1 MAYWYFC
8 DHAIWFCK
16 LSNRKDRIEAVE
28 RRNVGFSASLA
39 AKCSRPEKMV
49 RHTIARLSPTE
60 TVRAGAW
67 LRCGISSGDVSSA
80 LSVSP
85 DQAGRH
91 TVPRHRL
98 VGPCGIL

>member
-49 RHTIARLSPTE
+49 RHTIARLSPTGGHDFQLPK
-60 TVRAGAW
+60 TAQAQHRRGA
-67 LRCGISSGDVSSA
+67 A
-80 LSVSP
+80 
-85 DQAGRH
+85 
-91 TVPRHRL
+91 
-98 VGPCGIL
+98 